1 MPIYFCSKIWYNI
14 YVNEIKEITI
24 MITYTKVTTRN
35 VTALAKRTNGNLYF
49 RDRDAV
55 KYRGDKSFQVVDGFM
70 LDELKYA
77 LKLGQVDMIWIAGPS
92 LGTNVEVA

>member
-1 MPIYFCSKIWYNI
+1 
-14 YVNEIKEITI
+14 
-24 MITYTKVTTRN
+24 MITYTNVTTRN
-35 VTALAKRTNGNLYF
+35 VTRLAKRTDGNLYF
-49 RDRDAV
+49 RDSDAV

>member
-1 MPIYFCSKIWYNI
+1 
-14 YVNEIKEITI
+14 
-24 MITYTKVTTRN
+24 MITYTNVTTRN
-35 VTALAKRTNGNLYF
+35 VTKLSKRTDGNLYF
-49 RDRDAV
+49 RDRNAV

>member
-1 MPIYFCSKIWYNI
+1 
-14 YVNEIKEITI
+14 
-24 MITYTKVTTRN
+24 MITNYTKVTTRN
-35 VTALAKRTNGNLYF
+35 VTALAKRTSGNLYF

>member
-1 MPIYFCSKIWYNI
+1 MVTT
-14 YVNEIKEITI
+14 YV
-24 MITYTKVTTRN
+24 KVNTRN
-35 VTALAKRTNGNLYF
+35 VTRLAKKENGNLYF

-77 LKLGQVDMIWIAGPS
+77 LKLGQVEMVWIEGPC
-92 LGTNVEVA
+92 LGTDVEVDGM

>member
-1 MPIYFCSKIWYNI
+1 MWYNI
-14 YVNEIKEITI
+14 DVNEIKEITI

-92 LGTNVEVA
+92 LGTNVEV

>member
-1 MPIYFCSKIWYNI
+1 
-14 YVNEIKEITI
+14 
-24 MITYTKVTTRN
+24 MITYAKVTTRN

-49 RDRDAV
+49 RDCDAV

-92 LGTNVEVA
+92 LGTNVEV

>member
-1 MPIYFCSKIWYNI
+1 MWYNI
-14 YVNEIKEITI
+14 NVNEIKEITI
-24 MITYTKVTTRN
+24 MITYTNVTTRN
-35 VTALAKRTNGNLYF
+35 VTRLSKRTDGNLYF
-49 RDRDAV
+49 RDRNAV

>member
-1 MPIYFCSKIWYNI
+1 
-14 YVNEIKEITI
+14 
-24 MITYTKVTTRN
+24 MITYTNVTTRN
-35 VTALAKRTNGNLYF
+35 VTRLAKREDGNLYF

-55 KYRGDKSFQVVDGFM
+55 KYRGDKSYQVVDGFM

-77 LKLGQVDMIWIAGPS
+77 LKLGQVDMIWIEGPS

>member
-1 MPIYFCSKIWYNI
+1 
-14 YVNEIKEITI
+14 
-24 MITYTKVTTRN
+24 MITYTNVTTRN

-49 RDRDAV
+49 RDRNAA
-55 KYRGDKSFQVVDGFM
+55 KYRVEKSFRVVEGFM

>member
-1 MPIYFCSKIWYNI
+1 ML
-14 YVNEIKEITI
+14 
-24 MITYTKVTTRN
+24 TYTKVTTRN
-35 VTALAKRTNGNLYF
+35 VTALAKRINGNLYF

-55 KYRGDKSFQVVDGFM
+55 RYRGDKSFQVVDDFM

-92 LGTNVEVA
+92 LGTNVEV

>member
-1 MPIYFCSKIWYNI
+1 LFCGIIYN
-14 YVNEIKEITI
+14 VNETKEITI
-24 MITYTKVTTRN
+24 MITYTNVTTRN
-35 VTALAKRTNGNLYF
+35 VTRLSKRTDGNLYF
-49 RDRDAV
+49 RDRNAV

>member
-1 MPIYFCSKIWYNI
+1 MLYNI
-14 YVNEIKEITI
+14 NVNETKEITI
-24 MITYTKVTTRN
+24 MITYTNVTTRN
-35 VTALAKRTNGNLYF
+35 VTRLSKRTDGNLYF
-49 RDRDAV
+49 RDRNAV

>member
-1 MPIYFCSKIWYNI
+1 
-14 YVNEIKEITI
+14 

-35 VTALAKRTNGNLYF
+35 VTALAKRANGNLYF

-55 KYRGDKSFQVVDGFM
+55 KYRRDKSFQVVDGFM

-77 LKLGQVDMIWIAGPS
+77 LKLGQVDLIWIAGPS
-92 LGTNVEVA
+92 LGTNVEIA